1 MIKVDTKNSHHN
13 VNAYGIINDI
23 DAFTE
28 IQEKTSSIA
37 SKTINVLS
45 AIYNEIIYGPKAA
58 CKNAFAFLFSENY
71 STLNKAETNKNSLIV
86 FFHGLNGRPSVW
98 NTHVA
103 EFEKLAKNNPE
114 FSAEMF
120 TPQVPRKGHCSLD
133 DPEVIKL
140 FDGINE
146 WCKNN
151 PGKPVT
157 LFGQSNGSRLALAL
171 EVYLR
176 DKSPGTPVLV
186 SSTGGAIY
194 GSSTVEKLTKHISPE
209 TLEKISFGMVTK
221 VACEQLN
228 YGSDSS
234 KKLLEGARK
243 SLGPNV
249 AQRKYQLIGAFYD
262 SHLSN
267 PASSLP
273 ILNPNGEEN
282 KIEKHYLVTDYG
294 HNSVVNACTDKQ
306 VKTVFNWMSNWTSKL
321 TNSKVRLSNTNI
333 TLIKSPNK
341 ELVEVRDNRSILQKI
356 VAAVKAAFNHITVLA
371 VKMKRRISKKF
382 QSIQSPSPILNHE
395 TNTYTYP
402 PELLPWQ
409 KDKES
414 KGLFLTIHG
423 LRGSTTDWEKYENDF
438 KQQYPN
444 SHHFNPNVA
453 LEGNCSLENAAR
465 PLLVAVED
473 YLKKFPGSPV
483 TIIGTSNGG
492 RIAAFIE
499 SHLSPE
505 LLGNSKLVVVSV
517 AGVHYGTEVIDRLDN
532 LGILSLANLNS
543 TLAAEFHWGSD
554 TAKDNLKLW
563 QDKQIEWKKHGKN
576 VSHLFIATTEDEQVR
591 SQSASLPLAPVDTT
605 NVKHVVYNE
614 QSHISIVDAAHSKVV
629 KWVNKELKV

>member
-1 MIKVDTKNSHHN
+1 MIKIDTKNSHQN
-13 VNAYGIINDI
+13 VSAYGIINNI
-23 DAFTE
+23 DAFTIE
-28 IQEKTSSIA
+28 IQEKTSGIA
-37 SKTINVLS
+37 TKAINVLS
-45 AIYNEIIYGPKAA
+45 TIYNEIIYGPKAA
-58 CKNAFAFLFSENY
+58 CKSALAFLFSENY
-71 STLNKAETNKNSLIV
+71 SMLNKAKTDKNSLIV

-120 TPQVPRKGHCSLD
+120 TPQVPSKGHCSLD
-133 DPEVIKL
+133 DPKVIEL
-140 FDGINE
+140 FDGIVE

-176 DKSPGTPVLV
+176 NKSPGTPVLV

-194 GSSTVEKLTKHISPE
+194 GSSTVEMLTKYISPKI
-209 TLEKISFGMVTK
+209 LEKISFGMITK

-234 KKLLEGARK
+234 KKLLQETRQP
-243 SLGPNV
+243 LGPDV
-249 AQRKYQLIGAFYD
+249 AQRKYQLVGAFYD
-262 SHLSN
+262 SHLLT

-273 ILNPNGEEN
+273 ILNPNEEEN
-282 KIEKHYLVTDYG
+282 KVEKHYLATGYG

-306 VKTVFNWMSNWTSKL
+306 VKTVFNWMSKL
-321 TNSKVRLSNTNI
+321 TNSNVRLSNTNI

-341 ELVEVRDNRSILQKI
+341 TLVEVRDNRSILQKI
-356 VAAVKAAFNHITVLA
+356 VAVVKAVFNHITVLA
-371 VKMKRRISKKF
+371 VEMKRRISKRL
-382 QSIQSPSPILNHE
+382 QSIQSPNPILNHE

-402 PELLPWQ
+402 AELLPWH

-423 LRGSTTDWEKYENDF
+423 LRGSTTDWEKYQNDF
-438 KQQYPN
+438 KQQYPD
-444 SHHFNPNVA
+444 SHQFNPNVA
-453 LEGNCSLENAAR
+453 LEGNCSLEIAAR
-465 PLLVAVED
+465 PLLMAVED

-492 RIAAFIE
+492 RIATYIE

-505 LLGNSKLVVVSV
+505 LLGNSKLAVVSI
-517 AGVHYGTEVIDRLDN
+517 AGVHYGTAVIDLLDN
-532 LGILSLANLNS
+532 VGILPLAKLNS

-563 QDKQIEWKKHGKN
+563 QDKQIEWKKHDKN

-591 SQSASLPLAPVDTT
+591 SQSASLPQAPADST
-605 NVKHVVYNE
+605 NVKHIVCNE
-614 QSHISIVDAAHSKVV
+614 QSHISIVDASHSKVV
-629 KWVNKELKV
+629 KWINRKLKA